1 MWKFMKKYAVAAAA
15 GILLTQASLLPARAE
30 ETFDFSYL
38 GAVGDFT
45 AEQTQNIAKQIYD
58 GLSAHQ
64 TSITVGDSKN
74 NYIQSSTSAMEAV
87 MTIYRGVISGWDVG
101 ILASR
106 RTISYQVPK
115 KGSMKLV
122 PAYLETSNYNSVY
135 QDLMNQIDEIVSGVD
150 ESWSDAEKAL
160 YLHEYMAVHFDYD
173 HDEYSDSTLMELQ
186 HTAYGML
193 KNGKAVCEGYAWLY
207 DILLHRVGVDAMLL
221 ESVEIGHGWNLV
233 KIDDKWYHVDVTWDD
248 SYDTHPGMVK
258 HDYFLKDNDTMLN
271 SYHTSTDW
279 VLTSGQS
286 VYDLNVSDDYNDGF
300 WNNCNSLIQQY
311 QGKWFAIHGE
321 KSTTAWFDLCDFNA
335 KTHTYELI
343 HLNSL
348 DAKWARWYVFENES
362 YYYTDTYITPAVVNG
377 ILYYTTPSAI
387 FSLQDGQ
394 VTWLLDLTSEQKQQ
408 GYIYGMY
415 AEENLLHYYVAT
427 APNETSQEYVVEVSA
442 SEEETETTTEETTTT
457 TTTTET
463 TATTTTSTTPETT
476 TTTTTSTTPETTT
489 TTTTSTTPE
498 TTTTTTTSTTP
509 ETTTTTT
516 TSTTP
521 ETTTTTTTSTT
532 PETTT
537 TTTTSTTP
545 ETTTSTTEPE
555 TIPEE
560 TELPVLIGDIDGDN
574 EISVKDIITVQKY
587 LLGKEPLSEE
597 EYLLADLTDDQIVN
611 IFDFIAMKRL
621 VLNS

>member
-1 MWKFMKKYAVAAAA
+1 MWKFMKKCLAVSASM
-15 GILLTQASLLPARAE
+15 GLLLTQASLLPAGAASKE
-30 ETFDFSYL
+30 SFDFSYL

-45 AEQTQNIAKQIYD
+45 EEQTQNIAKQIYD

-64 TSITVGDSKN
+64 SAITVGDSTD
-74 NYIQSSTSAMEAV
+74 NYIHSSESDMESV

-106 RTISYQVPK
+106 RTISYQVPR
-115 KGSMKLV
+115 KGSMKIV
-122 PAYLETSNYNSVY
+122 PSYLETDNYNAVY
-135 QDLMNQIDEIVSGVD
+135 QDLMNQIDEIVSGVN
-150 ESWSDAEKAL
+150 ENWSDAEKAL

-173 HDEYSDSTLMELQ
+173 HDEYTDSALMELQ

-221 ESVEIGHGWNLV
+221 ESIEIGHGWNLV

-286 VYDLNVSDDYNDGF
+286 VYDLNVSDDYNNGF
-300 WNNCNSLIQQY
+300 WNHCNSLIQQY

-321 KSTTAWFDLCDFNA
+321 KSTTAWFDLCDFDA
-335 KTHTYELI
+335 ETHTYELT

-348 DAKWARWYVFENES
+348 DAKWARWYVFDNES
-362 YYYTDTYITPAVVNG
+362 YYYTDTYITPAIVNG

-387 FSLQDGQ
+387 FSLQNGQ

-415 AEENLLHYYVAT
+415 AEGNQLHYYVAT
-427 APNETSQEYVVEVSA
+427 SPNETSQEYVIEVEA
-442 SEEETETTTEETTTT
+442 SEPETTTEETTTT

-463 TATTTTSTTPETT
+463 TTTTTTTTETT

-516 TSTTP
+516 T
-521 ETTTTTTTSTT
+521 TTTTSTT

-545 ETTTSTTEPE
+545 ETTTTTTEPE

-560 TELPVLIGDIDGDN
+560 TEPPILIGDIDGDN

-587 LLGKEPLSEE
+587 LLGKKPLSAE

-611 IFDFIAMKRL
+611 IFDFIAMKRI

>member
-1 MWKFMKKYAVAAAA
+1 MWKSMKKCFAVSASL
-15 GILLTQASLLPARAE
+15 GILLTQASILPADATAK

-45 AEQTQNIAKQIYD
+45 EEQTQNIAQQIYD

-64 TSITVGDSKN
+64 SAITVGDSTDA
-74 NYIQSSTSAMEAV
+74 YIHSSESDIESVME
-87 MTIYRGVISGWDVG
+87 IYRGVISGWDVG

-106 RTISYQVPK
+106 LTINYQVPK
-115 KGSMKLV
+115 RGSMKIV
-122 PAYLETSNYNSVY
+122 PNYLETDNYNAVY
-135 QDLMNQIDEIVSGVD
+135 QELMNQIDEIVSGVD
-150 ESWSDAEKAL
+150 ENWSEAEKAL
-160 YLHEYMAVHFDYD
+160 YLHDYRAVHFDYD
-173 HDEYSDSTLMELQ
+173 HDEYSDSRQTELQ

-221 ESVEIGHGWNLV
+221 ESIEIGHGWNLV
-233 KIDDKWYHVDVTWDD
+233 KIGDKWYHVDVTWDD

-271 SYHTSTDW
+271 SYHSSTDW
-279 VLTSGQS
+279 KLTSGQS

-300 WNNCNSLIQQY
+300 WNHCNSLIQQY
-311 QGKWFAIHGE
+311 QGKWFAVHSE
-321 KSTTAWFDLCDFNA
+321 KSTTAWFDLCDFDA
-335 KTHTYELI
+335 ETHAYELT

-362 YYYTDTYITPAVVNG
+362 YYYTDTYITPAIVNG
-377 ILYYTTPSAI
+377 VLYYTTPSAI
-387 FSLQDGQ
+387 FSLQNGQ

-408 GYIYGMY
+408 GYIYGMR
-415 AEENLLHYYVAT
+415 AEGNQLYYYVAT
-427 APNETSQEYVVEVSA
+427 APNETSQEYVIEISA
-442 SEEETETTTEETTTT
+442 SEEETTTEETTTT
-457 TTTTET
+457 PTTSTTPETTT
-463 TATTTTSTTPETT
+463 TTTTSTTPET

-532 PETTT
+532 E
-537 TTTTSTTP
+537 
-545 ETTTSTTEPE
+545 TEPL
-555 TIPEE
+555 PEE
-560 TELPVLIGDIDGDN
+560 TAPPVLIGDIDGDN
-574 EISVKDIITVQKY
+574 QISVKDIITVQKY
-587 LLGKEPLSEE
+587 LLGKEPLSAE

-611 IFDFIAMKRL
+611 IFDFIAMKRI